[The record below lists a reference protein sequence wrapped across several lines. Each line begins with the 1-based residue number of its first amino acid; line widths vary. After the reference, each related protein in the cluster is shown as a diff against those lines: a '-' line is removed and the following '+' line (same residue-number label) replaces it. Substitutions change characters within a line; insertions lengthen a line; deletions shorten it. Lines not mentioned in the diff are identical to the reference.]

1 LRGLGPE
8 AKPFARMDRSVL
20 QGRRI
25 GLGVGGGIA
34 AYKAAELVRAL
45 QRSGAQVRVAMTPAA
60 TEFVG
65 PLTFQ
70 ALTGHPVL
78 TNILDA
84 SQEAAFGHIEF
95 ARWAELFVV
104 APATADLVARMVAGM
119 GNDALAATLLA
130 YRGTVLLAP
139 AMNTAMWEHPAT
151 QRNLGVLAKDTR
163 YRFVGPGAGLLAC
176 GEIGSGRLSEP
187 EQIVDAA
194 AELLA
199 AGSLAG
205 TRVLVTA
212 GPTREFLDPVRFIS
226 NPSTGKMGLAIA
238 RAARARGAQVTVVLG
253 PVGSVDRGA
262 LEIVDVVSADDM
274 RDAVLPRLE
283 NTDVLVATAAVSDW
297 RPAHRAER
305 KVKKEEPG
313 ADAPLALL
321 RTPDVLA
328 LAAERVRG
336 FPRRP
341 LLVGFAA
348 ETENIVENA
357 TAKLL
362 RKGLDLIVANDVTRS
377 DAGFGSDTNAVVIVD
392 RAGGRLELAGT
403 KEFVAS
409 SLWDRIAALRSTA
422 ALAVP

>member
-1 LRGLGPE
+1 
-8 AKPFARMDRSVL
+8 MDRSVL

-45 QRSGAQVRVAMTPAA
+45 QRSGAQVRVGMTPAA
-60 TEFVG
+60 TGFVG

-70 ALTGHPVL
+70 ALSGHAVL
-78 TNILDA
+78 TDVLDA

-104 APATADLVARMVAGM
+104 APATADLLARIVAGM
-119 GNDALAATLLA
+119 ANDALAATLLA

-151 QRNLGVLAKDTR
+151 QRNLAVLAKDAR

-176 GEIGSGRLSEP
+176 GEVGSGRLSEP
-187 EQIVDAA
+187 EQIADAA
-194 AELLA
+194 AELL
-199 AGSLAG
+199 GEGPLAG

-226 NPSTGKMGLAIA
+226 NPSTGKMGLAVA
-238 RAARARGAQVTVVLG
+238 RAARARGARVTVVLG
-253 PVGSVDRGA
+253 PVSGIDRTG
-262 LEIVDVVSADDM
+262 LEVVDVVSAEDM
-274 RDAVLPRLE
+274 RDAVLARLE
-283 NTDVLVATAAVSDW
+283 HADVLVATAAVVDW
-297 RPAHRAER
+297 RPAHRTEQKR
-305 KVKKEEPG
+305 KKDGPG
-313 ADAPLALL
+313 ADAPLELL

-336 FPRRP
+336 LARRP

-348 ETENIVENA
+348 ETENVVENA

-362 RKGLDLIVANDVTRS
+362 RKGLDLIVANDVTREG
-377 DAGFGSDTNAVVIVD
+377 AGFGSDTNSVVIVD
-392 RAGGRLELAGT
+392 RAGGRLELSGT
-403 KEFVAS
+403 KDAVAAG
-409 SLWDRIAALRSTA
+409 LWDRIQGLRGA
-422 ALAVP
+422 PALAVP

>member
-1 LRGLGPE
+1 
-8 AKPFARMDRSVL
+8 MDRSVL
-20 QGRRI
+20 QGRRV

-60 TEFVG
+60 TSFVG

-78 TNILDA
+78 TDILDP

-95 ARWAELFVV
+95 ARWSELFVV
-104 APATADLVARMVAGM
+104 APATADLLARIVAGM

-139 AMNTAMWEHPAT
+139 AMNTAMWENAAT
-151 QRNLGVLAKDTR
+151 QRNLAVLAKDAR

-176 GEIGSGRLSEP
+176 GEVGSGRLSEP
-187 EQIVDAA
+187 EQIADAA

-199 AGSLAG
+199 EGPLAG

-226 NPSTGKMGLAIA
+226 NPSTGKMGLAVA

-253 PVGSVDRGA
+253 PVSGVDRSG
-262 LEIVDVVSADDM
+262 LEVVDVVSAEDM
-274 RDAVLPRLE
+274 RDAVLSRLDQV
-283 NTDVLVATAAVSDW
+283 DVLVATAAVSDW
-297 RPAHRAER
+297 KPAHRARQKR
-305 KVKKEEPG
+305 KKTDAG
-313 ADAPLALL
+313 SDAPLELT

-328 LAAERVRG
+328 LASERVR
-336 FPRRP
+336 RLKKRP

-348 ETENIVENA
+348 ETEDLLENA
-357 TAKLL
+357 SAKLL
-362 RKGLDLIVANDVTRS
+362 GKGLDLVVANDVSRP
-377 DAGFGSDTNAVVIVD
+377 DAGFGTETNTVVVVD
-392 RAGGRLELAGT
+392 RSGGRVELSGT
-403 KEFVAS
+403 KDVVAAGI
-409 SLWDRIAALRSTA
+409 WDRLAALGLSVEATGARSKG
-422 ALAVP
+422 

>member
-1 LRGLGPE
+1 
-8 AKPFARMDRSVL
+8 MDRSVL
-20 QGRRI
+20 QGRRV

-78 TNILDA
+78 TDILDP

-95 ARWAELFVV
+95 ARWSELFVV

-151 QRNLGVLAKDTR
+151 QRNLA
-163 YRFVGPGAGLLAC
+163 LLAC

-199 AGSLAG
+199 AGPLTG

-212 GPTREFLDPVRFIS
+212 GPTREFFDPV
-226 NPSTGKMGLAIA
+226 
-238 RAARARGAQVTVVLG
+238 
-253 PVGSVDRGA
+253 
-262 LEIVDVVSADDM
+262 
-274 RDAVLPRLE
+274 
-283 NTDVLVATAAVSDW
+283 
-297 RPAHRAER
+297 
-305 KVKKEEPG
+305 
-313 ADAPLALL
+313 
-321 RTPDVLA
+321 
-328 LAAERVRG
+328 
-336 FPRRP
+336 
-341 LLVGFAA
+341 
-348 ETENIVENA
+348 
-357 TAKLL
+357 
-362 RKGLDLIVANDVTRS
+362 
-377 DAGFGSDTNAVVIVD
+377 
-392 RAGGRLELAGT
+392 
-403 KEFVAS
+403 
-409 SLWDRIAALRSTA
+409 
-422 ALAVP
+422 